1 MPRVVRLNDV
11 WQMLDVCLPGHERIK
26 KLHRWNVKHGG
37 RVYHE
42 VPLGRHGMRTDPE
55 IEAGHIRG
63 LVRFFKIDVS
73 CYAKFINLH

>member
-11 WQMLDVCLPGHERIK
+11 WQMLDACLPGHERIK

-42 VPLGRHGMRTDPE
+42 VPL
-55 IEAGHIRG
+55 
-63 LVRFFKIDVS
+63 
-73 CYAKFINLH
+73 